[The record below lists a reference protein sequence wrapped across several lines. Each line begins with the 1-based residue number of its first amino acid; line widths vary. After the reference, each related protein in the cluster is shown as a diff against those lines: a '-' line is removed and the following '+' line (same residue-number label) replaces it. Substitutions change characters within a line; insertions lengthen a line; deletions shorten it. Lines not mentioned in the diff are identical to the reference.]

1 MAGLAKSASVAH
13 ISPTPE
19 YRAIDRFQLK
29 TVSTMAKET
38 FTFQAEVGKL
48 LDIVARSLYSHK
60 EIFLRELVSNASD
73 ACDRMRY
80 LSLSDPEGTKGE
92 GGGTFRIVVAPDKKA
107 DTLTISDNG
116 VGMNRQDLA
125 DLLGTI
131 AKSGTKAFIDQI
143 AADKEKSGDVNLI
156 GQFGVG
162 FYSAFMVAD
171 RVEVVTRKAGESKA
185 WRWSSDGK
193 GAFEIE
199 EATRDARGT
208 DVILHLAKGE
218 KEFLD
223 PARIRHV
230 VVTYADHI
238 DIPVVLKD
246 GDKEDTLNTASAL
259 WLRDKKSVTKDQ
271 YKEFYHHV
279 AHAFDEP
286 FLTLHNKVEGV
297 VGYSNLL
304 FVPGHR
310 PFDLFQPDRK
320 AKVKLYVKRVFITD
334 DCADLLPPYL
344 RFLRGVVDSEDISLN
359 ISREML
365 QHDPKLLKIRSGL
378 TKRVLGEL
386 KKKAEADAEGYAT
399 FWENFGPV
407 LKEGIY
413 EDQANRDAIL
423 AIARFRTSAGDTPAS
438 LDDYVGRM
446 KEGQDAIFYIAAENP
461 TAALASPQLE
471 GFKAKGVEVLLLTD
485 PVDEF
490 WVEALGTYKDKP
502 FKSATRAGAALD
514 AIAAKDGDGEKEDE
528 KKADAPGIE
537 PLIAHFKTALKDAVK
552 DVRASH
558 RLTDSACC
566 LVSDDGDIDIHLERL
581 LRQHRQIDA
590 AKAVPRILELN
601 PTHPL
606 IRRLAAK
613 AEKGGEDLSD
623 AAFLLL
629 DQARIVEGEAVA
641 DAQAF
646 ARRLATTM
654 EKGLGV

>member
-1 MAGLAKSASVAH
+1 
-13 ISPTPE
+13 
-19 YRAIDRFQLK
+19 
-29 TVSTMAKET
+29 MAKET

-60 EIFLRELVSNASD
+60 EIFLRELISNASD

-92 GGGTFRIVVAPDKKA
+92 GAGMFKIVVAPDKKA
-107 DTLTISDNG
+107 NTLTISDNG

-143 AADKEKSGDVNLI
+143 AADKEKSDDVNLI

-171 RVEVVTRKAGESKA
+171 RVDVVTRKAGESTA

-193 GAFEIE
+193 GQFEIE
-199 EATRDARGT
+199 ETTRDARGT
-208 DVILHLAKGE
+208 DVILHLSKGE

-223 PARIRHV
+223 PGRIRHI

-259 WLRDKKSVTKDQ
+259 WLRDKKSVTEDQ

-344 RFLRGVVDSEDISLN
+344 RFMRGVVDSEDISLN

-365 QHDPKLLKIRSGL
+365 QHDPKLQKIKSGL

-386 KKKAEADAEGYAT
+386 KKKAEADAEGYAA

-490 WVEALGTYKDKP
+490 WVDALGTYKDKP

-514 AIAAKDGDGEKEDE
+514 AIAAKDGDGKKEDE
-528 KKADAPGIE
+528 KKTDAPGIDA
-537 PLIAHFKTALKDAVK
+537 LIGHFKTALKDAVK

-590 AKAVPRILELN
+590 AKVVPRILELN

-646 ARRLATTM
+646 ARRLATAM
-654 EKGLGV
+654 EKGLGA